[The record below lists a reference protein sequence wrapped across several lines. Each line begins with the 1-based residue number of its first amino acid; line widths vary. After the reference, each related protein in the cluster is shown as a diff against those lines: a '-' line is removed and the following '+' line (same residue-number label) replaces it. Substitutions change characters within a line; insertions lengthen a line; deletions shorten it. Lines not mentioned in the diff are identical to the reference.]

1 MNLTN
6 KLLTSAAL
14 YFSIVIGGCSGQG
27 EVIAQKP
34 QAIVLEQGVEEHYVR
49 RVIDGD
55 TLVLDDGRHV
65 RLLGINAPELKRKG
79 QKHPE
84 RMAIEASNRLENLVC
99 GERKI
104 KLEYDLQDKNKE
116 DKDKFGRTLGYI
128 IANGENTS
136 IILVREGYAKAF
148 MYKGLKYQKE
158 ILEAEEDAKRVGRG
172 IWAGE

>member
-14 YFSIVIGGCSGQG
+14 YFSVAAGGCSGQK
-27 EVIAQKP
+27 EHVTAQKP
-34 QAIVLEQGVEEHYVR
+34 QAIALEQGVEEHYIK

-65 RLLGINAPELKRKG
+65 RLLGINAPELKKKG

-84 RMAIEASNRLENLVC
+84 RFAVEASDRLGHLVC
-99 GERKI
+99 GERKV

-116 DKDKFGRTLGYI
+116 DKDKFGRLCHGFH
-128 IANGENTS
+128 
-136 IILVREGYAKAF
+136 V
-148 MYKGLKYQKE
+148 
-158 ILEAEEDAKRVGRG
+158 
-172 IWAGE
+172 

>member
-6 KLLTSAAL
+6 KLLTGAAL
-14 YFSIVIGGCSGQG
+14 YFSIVMGGCSGQV
-27 EVIAQKP
+27 EIAQKK
-34 QAIVLEQGVEEHYVR
+34 QTVVLEQGVEEHYVR

-79 QKHPE
+79 QKQAD
-84 RMAIEASNRLENLVC
+84 RLAIEASERLEHLVC
-99 GERKI
+99 GERKV

-116 DKDKFGRTLGYI
+116 DKDKFGRTLGYV

-158 ILEAEEDAKRVGRG
+158 ILEAEEDAKRVRRG